1 MPIGHITTVAPTGD
15 APYESNYGPL
25 HSFNVTFSDGTKG
38 KFNAKTPDSRWKV
51 GDSVM
56 YTVNKELG
64 GGVKSVKIE
73 PVDGWI
79 KGQGKAQT
87 AHLGDAPK
95 AYSSAPLPE
104 GKYDGAAVGN
114 AITNSLSALTHNKR
128 IEPGLIT
135 AETILSESYEN
146 LVKAFL
152 QVGAKFKA

>member
-1 MPIGHITTVAPTGD
+1 MPIGHIKTVAPTGD

-38 KFNAKTPDSRWKV
+38 KFNAKTPTTKWKV

-87 AHLGDAPK
+87 AHLGDAPR
-95 AYSSAPLPE
+95 AHTGGSNS
-104 GKYDGAAVGN
+104 DGAAVGCALNIARDIVIHN
-114 AITNSLSALTHNKR
+114 AK
-128 IEPGLIT
+128 IT
-135 AETILSESYEN
+135 ASVITVEEITTGAYSEF
-146 LVKAFL
+146 VKAIL
-152 QVGAKFKA
+152 DVGNKFKS